1 MVEVSARVFVEMDA
15 AQSSQFK
22 NFTRH
27 FENEGVMLSVD
38 FTLEQALNPE
48 RWDEAI
54 VKQLIVTHKKRAWA
68 LFYFFSMF
76 FNRCF
81 FTW

>member
-15 AQSSQFK
+15 AQSSQLK

-54 VKQLIVTHKKRAWA
+54 VKQLMVTYKKGA
-68 LFYFFSMF
+68 
-76 FNRCF
+76 
-81 FTW
+81 